1 MATAIYCRISEDRQD
16 NAGVERQLADCRKL
30 VEGPAEEFIDPSISA
45 FSGKV
50 RPAYVRLLDAVRRG
64 EINRIVC
71 WKFDRLYRQP
81 RELEHLLD
89 LLKNMEE
96 GGGGRVTIQAVM
108 VGPIDLATSTG
119 RTMAR
124 VVTAFAN
131 QASEDT
137 RERVIRQK
145 AQAKKDGKL
154 LGGRTTFGWVN
165 TTTQN
170 PEQVVLLNKVVDN
183 LLAGS
188 SLNDEARRLNAEG
201 VPTPQGRRDSK
212 KTPETPVDWKP
223 RWTPQT
229 VRFVVSNVRHIGTT
243 IDAKKFKE
251 LQALLLRRSVYVRVP
266 RRRSLLTGLVV
277 CSLCGS
283 TMVRT
288 GSGPGR
294 HAWRCP
300 NPRDE
305 EDKRC
310 GKVSIGAEGLEN
322 LLVEATLL
330 HADKGDLARIVKR
343 MGKGGEQDRVMA
355 ELDKLNQRGDEL
367 SASFRSKRLPVAWF
381 EKEVAAL
388 EADRRALTSSLARL
402 TSGSVIAAYAS
413 KPGALRASWTT
424 LTTDQQRE
432 IIRTVLGKIE
442 VLPAIKRGLP
452 SFDKNR
458 VRIPL
463 TS

>member
-1 MATAIYCRISEDRQD
+1 MTTAIYCRISEDRQD
-16 NAGVERQLADCRKL
+16 GAGVERQLADCRRL
-30 VEGPAEEFIDPSISA
+30 VEGPAEEFLDPSISA

-50 RPAYVRLLDAVRRG
+50 RPAYARLLEAVKRG
-64 EINRIVC
+64 EIDRIVC

-81 RELEHLLD
+81 RELEALLD
-89 LLKNMEE
+89 LAESSKL
-96 GGGGRVTIQAVM
+96 TIQAVM

-124 VVTAFAN
+124 VVVAFSN

-137 RERVIRQK
+137 RDRVKRQK
-145 AQAKKDGKL
+145 KQAKEQGKL

-165 TTTQN
+165 TTTPN
-170 PEQVVLLNKVVDN
+170 PEQVVLLNEVVDN

-188 SLNDEARRLNAEG
+188 SLNDEARRLNTEG

-212 KTPETPVDWKP
+212 KTPVAPDDWKP
-223 RWTPQT
+223 RWTPFT
-229 VRFVVSNVRHIGTT
+229 VRAIVSNVRHIGTT
-243 IDAKKFKE
+243 IDAKKWHE

-266 RRRSLLTGLVV
+266 RRRSLLTGLVT

-283 TMVRT
+283 KMVRT

-330 HADKGDLARIVKR
+330 HADKGDLARIVKK
-343 MGKGGEQDRVMA
+343 MGSGGEQDKVLA
-355 ELDKLNQRGDEL
+355 ELEALNAREDEMSVSFGRGEL
-367 SASFRSKRLPVAWF
+367 PMSAFNKATTAL
-381 EKEVAAL
+381 AA
-388 EADRRALTSSLARL
+388 ERQALTSRLGRL
-402 TSGSVIAAYAS
+402 TSASVINPYLG
-413 KPGALRASWTT
+413 KPGLLRASWAG
-424 LTTDQQRE
+424 LTIDQQRE
-432 IIRTVLGKIE
+432 IIRLILGKVE
-442 VLPAIKRGLP
+442 VTPARKRGLP
-452 SFDKNR
+452 KFDPKR
-458 VRIPL
+458 VRIA
-463 TS
+463 